1 MNASRSPVP
10 AALPNE
16 RVVQL
21 QRLARA
27 VYATAAAVLA
37 GWFLMQ
43 AVPGILAAQNGP
55 PWDATDHW
63 AVRNFVQHQDPFT
76 PDNVIARP
84 PTSAFWFLPLASIG
98 YGEIKPYISA
108 FMLLLLFLQLV
119 MASIELE
126 LPVPLATATLAFCAI
141 GDTWWLQYHL
151 GVGQT
156 SILISFCY
164 TLGWVLLR
172 RDQQIAGGVAL
183 GLATTMKPF
192 AGLMVLFLAL
202 SRRWRAFAA
211 AAVAWLLI
219 AIYMTHGFGL
229 HSWIGFLQSKRAFT
243 DQWLGNANNA
253 SLSSVVLHLFHPVCQ
268 GGRVPP
274 TRVATM
280 ISTVLSLALIAG
292 AWMVTRKSARDAR
305 TVDLPFA
312 LFAVLSVFC
321 NPVVWEHYNVFL
333 LLPLGIAAAAVWRG
347 WLSGLSWWWIVPAAA
362 VVVGLC
368 WLLSV
373 DTRNALAA
381 ALNDPKHHVRAHLW
395 DISQWIRWPLTM
407 AVLGALNWCFE
418 RFCPSGA
425 LDLKVDS
432 WSRTRIT

>member
-1 MNASRSPVP
+1 M
-10 AALPNE
+10 
-16 RVVQL
+16 
-21 QRLARA
+21 
-27 VYATAAAVLA
+27 
-37 GWFLMQ
+37 
-43 AVPGILAAQNGP
+43 
-55 PWDATDHW
+55 
-63 AVRNFVQHQDPFT
+63 
-76 PDNVIARP
+76 IARP

-108 FMLLLLFLQLV
+108 FMLLLLFVQLL

-141 GDTWWLQYHL
+141 LDTWWLQYHL

-192 AGLMVLFLAL
+192 AGLMLLFLVL

-211 AAVAWLLI
+211 AAVAWLVI
-219 AIYMTHGFGL
+219 AVYMTHGFGL

-253 SLSSVVLHLFHPVCQ
+253 SLPSVVIHLFHRVCQ
-268 GGRVPP
+268 GGHASP
-274 TRVATM
+274 TRLATT
-280 ISTVLSLALIAG
+280 ISTVLSLAMIAA
-292 AWMVTRKSARDAR
+292 AWVVGRKSAHDAR
-305 TVDLPFA
+305 TIDLPFA
-312 LFAVLSVFC
+312 LFALLSVFC

-333 LLPLGIAAAAVWRG
+333 LLPLGIAAVAVWRACS
-347 WLSGLSWWWIVPAAA
+347 SGLSWWWVVPLAA
-362 VVVGLC
+362 VVVGLS

-373 DTRNALAA
+373 DTRNALSA
-381 ALNDPKHHVRAHLW
+381 ALDHPEHHVRAHLW

-407 AVLGALNWCFE
+407 AVVGALNAWFE
-418 RFCPSGA
+418 RFCPAGA
-425 LDLKVDS
+425 RDLKVDS
-432 WSRTRIT
+432 WPATRIP

>member
-1 MNASRSPVP
+1 MNASRSP

-16 RVVQL
+16 RVLQM

-43 AVPGILAAQNGP
+43 AIPGMLAAQNGP

-63 AVRNFVQHQDPFT
+63 AVLNFLQHHDPFT

-98 YGEIKPYISA
+98 YSAIKAYISA
-108 FMLLLLFLQLV
+108 FMLLLLFIQLV
-119 MASIELE
+119 LASTELE
-126 LPVPLATATLAFCAI
+126 LPVPLATATLVFCAVC
-141 GDTWWLQYHL
+141 DTWWLQYHL

-172 RDQQIAGGVAL
+172 RDRQIEGGVAL

-211 AAVAWLLI
+211 AVVAWLLI
-219 AIYMTHGFGL
+219 AIYMTHGFGW
-229 HSWIGFLQSKRAFT
+229 HSWIGFVQSKRAFT
-243 DQWLGNANNA
+243 DHWLGNTNNA
-253 SLSSVVLHLFHPVCQ
+253 SLPSVVLHLFHPVCR
-268 GGRVPP
+268 GGRISP
-274 TRVATM
+274 TELATT
-280 ISTVLSLALIAG
+280 ISTALSLALIAA
-292 AWMVTRKSARDAR
+292 AWFVGRRSARDAR
-305 TVDLPFA
+305 TVDSPYA
-312 LFAVLSVFC
+312 LFAMLSVFC

-333 LLPLGIAAAAVWRG
+333 LLPLGIAAVAAWRAS
-347 WLSGLSWWWIVPAAA
+347 LSGLSWWWIVPAAA
-362 VVVGLC
+362 SLIGMC

-373 DTRNALAA
+373 DTRNTLAEALK
-381 ALNDPKHHVRAHLW
+381 DPQHHVRAHLW
-395 DISQWIRWPLTM
+395 DMSQWIRWPLAM
-407 AVLGALNWCFE
+407 AVLGSLNWWFE
-418 RFCPSGA
+418 RFCPAGA
-425 LDLKVDS
+425 RDLKVDA
-432 WSRTRIT
+432 WPAIRAT